1 MRRLMTWKVLAL
13 LGATAT
19 VASGLALT
27 RPALSADHRDA
38 PKTKAEPSAD
48 INDVFTWMD
57 GSNFVMAMTVFP
69 FADKTAKFSDS
80 TQYIFHTTSGGAF
93 GEDKSTADVICTFDA
108 AQVASCW
115 VGADDYVTGDA
126 NKEAG
131 LVSASG
137 KTKVFAGLRADPFF
151 FNLSGFVDAVAAV
164 DKAKP
169 SLTEFT
175 AGCPT
180 LDSATAT
187 ALQGALKEVPTSTN
201 SARTNPDDFAAAS
214 GLALVVSVDKSLVTK
229 GGSTVSVW
237 ASTNRK

>member
-1 MRRLMTWKVLAL
+1 MRRRMTWKILGL

-19 VASGLALT
+19 VATGIALT
-27 RPALSADHRDA
+27 RPAESADHRDA

-57 GSNFVMAMTVFP
+57 GSNYVMAMTVFP

-80 TQYIFHTTSGGAF
+80 AQYIFHLTSGTAF
-93 GEDKSTADVICTFDA
+93 GEDKVTTNVICTFDA

-115 VGADDYVTGDA
+115 VGADDYVTGYA

-131 LVSASG
+131 LSSASG

-151 FNLSGFVDAVAAV
+151 FNLSGFMDAVAAV

-180 LDSATAT
+180 LDSATT
-187 ALQGALKEVPTSTN
+187 GALQGLLKEVPS
-201 SARTNPDDFAAAS
+201 SANASRTNADDFVAAS

>member
-1 MRRLMTWKVLAL
+1 MRVMSWKSLGL
-13 LGATAT
+13 LGAAAT
-19 VASGLALT
+19 VVAGLALT
-27 RPALSADHRDA
+27 RPAQSADHRDA
-38 PKTKAEPSAD
+38 PATKADPSAD
-48 INDVFTWMD
+48 INDVYTWMD
-57 GSNFVMAMTVFP
+57 GSSYVMAMTVFP

-80 TQYIFHTTSGGAF
+80 TQYIFHTTSGTAF
-93 GEDKSTADVICTFDA
+93 GESKVATDVICTFDA

-126 NKEAG
+126 SKETGVA
-131 LVSASG
+131 SASG
-137 KTKVFAGLRADPFF
+137 KTKVFAGLRGDPFF
-151 FNLSGFVDAVAAV
+151 FNLSGFMDAVAAV

-180 LDSATAT
+180 LDMSTAS
-187 ALQGALKEVPTSTN
+187 ALQGLLKEVPSSAN
-201 SARTNPDDFAAAS
+201 AARTNADDFVTAS
-214 GLALVVSVDKSLVTK
+214 GLAIVISVDKSLVTK